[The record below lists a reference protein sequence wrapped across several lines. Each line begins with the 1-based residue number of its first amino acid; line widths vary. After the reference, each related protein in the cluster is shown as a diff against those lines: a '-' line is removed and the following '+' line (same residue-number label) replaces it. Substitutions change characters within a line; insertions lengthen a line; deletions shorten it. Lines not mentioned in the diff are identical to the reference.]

1 MAKPSL
7 PLLTT
12 VVTTAIVVCR
22 ECLPGYDVDSL
33 SHVVGLLDGYL
44 NTFSSNWTVPRA
56 CNAGLSLRALE
67 YLTTRDPDWGDG
79 KDAAY
84 VAVTKKSLHV
94 LKWLNECY
102 PDRTSWGGLHGRCLL
117 NKAAEVGD
125 LSVLQWLHANR
136 SEKCTAYAM
145 RVKRASVVR
154 PVQPCKRVML
164 SNVGAALRYAAE
176 NGHTEVVE
184 WLYWYVREQRRGDL
198 CIRDAVQIAL
208 KAGQTKVAKLLDRK
222 LKQEAS
228 RAKPQQRGKKRR
240 RRQ

>member
-145 RVKRASVVR
+145 SIAASNGDLAMCGERAKRAFRGAPWSILLLVTR
-154 PVQPCKRVML
+154 T
-164 SNVGAALRYAAE
+164 GAAAAE
-176 NGHTEVVE
+176 
-184 WLYWYVREQRRGDL
+184 
-198 CIRDAVQIAL
+198 
-208 KAGQTKVAKLLDRK
+208 LL
-222 LKQEAS
+222 S
-228 RAKPQQRGKKRR
+228 TPP
-240 RRQ
+240 

>member
-22 ECLPGYDVDSL
+22 ECLSGYDVDSL

-102 PDRTSWGGLHGRCLL
+102 PDRTSSEACIRGAARAAMQAGH
-117 NKAAEVGD
+117 AEV
-125 LSVLQWLHANR
+125 A
-136 SEKCTAYAM
+136 
-145 RVKRASVVR
+145 
-154 PVQPCKRVML
+154 
-164 SNVGAALRYAAE
+164 
-176 NGHTEVVE
+176 
-184 WLYWYVREQRRGDL
+184 RELEQ
-198 CIRDAVQIAL
+198 
-208 KAGQTKVAKLLDRK
+208 K
-222 LKQEAS
+222 LK
-228 RAKPQQRGKKRR
+228 RQRLE
-240 RRQ
+240 